1 MKKKLDFLPNREN
14 KYSIR
19 KFTVG
24 TASILIS
31 SLLFLSANGVADAAE
46 DNQANSEHKQ
56 TSTTKDSE
64 QSEHDPDEK
73 DIQRQKEIDELE
85 HEESEVTVDDA
96 EDTDEAAHTDNDD
109 ENIEDESAE
118 ETETEP
124 SAEENNEND
133 ADDSDDEAQRQKEI
147 DELEHEES
155 EVTEEEGDESE
166 EPSQEATDDTEEA
179 TTDEDEATKEE
190 ENEASDET
198 SNEEESTNENE
209 NTDENVDETSD
220 SEDEGEEAP
229 ADEGSNEAT
238 TDENNQSETQ
248 DDDEADHQPVHK
260 SQKAAESDDTTQKDD
275 NETSTETPNE
285 ENHES
290 EATDEENTPD
300 ESTPATKPAE
310 DHESDQDDASEEHE
324 NTEAED
330 DKDTTSED
338 KDTPRTDEGIDTE
351 GKLFPDKE
359 KEEPAS
365 DAETRDDKATTNSE
379 QASTETPQITQKD
392 AKKYELTDAKQ
403 FKAGIKDEGNKQQ
416 FVEDYLKDNDVSQK
430 ESQDIAKRV
439 IPNNKDVTSDEVY
452 DALRLK
458 LLKRAAET
466 QDQMQPKATPA
477 ESRVR
482 TNNRFVTASI
492 PASRAQD
499 RAVQDQAR
507 TDYSKLL
514 NIQKTSE
521 GTAKGNDWTSM
532 NAVKFRL
539 LDNGKVELDVT
550 LNQNEGL
557 SFGFNAIDRYTVK
570 FNDYLKDHVESVTTE
585 GDQLTNK
592 GNGEYEI
599 EYKRALSLVS
609 NGKPLSFKAVI
620 NTDDFDPKSALSI
633 RYHRQVNTGI
643 LKGADVYNLTF
654 QDFATFLN
662 QYKDV
667 YEEISNFDAVD
678 DTKKEILLSRFE
690 NINSLPN
697 LQETAASV
705 RNEGKTMVKD
715 QINNMS
721 NLSDDEKAKYTKQVD
736 DSKNLTDNNNVVKE
750 AQKQDAGNLVNKQ
763 KDQGKNGI
771 NDLSDLTDDQKS
783 DFNDQIDKAPN
794 KNAIDQIVKKA
805 QQQNTTNVLNN
816 QKTQGN
822 QQLDDLSNLSDD
834 EKSQFKDQID
844 KANDKA
850 GIDQVLK
857 DAQQQDDKNLLNVQK
872 TNGNKQ
878 LDGLSNL
885 TDNEKSQFKKQITD
899 ATTKEAIDQ
908 AVNDAKA
915 RDVQAEAEN
924 NLNKAKQTAQTT
936 VDGLTHLTDSNRSD
950 IKKQLQNA
958 KTPEAVTDILKNAQQ
973 QDADNQLDEQ
983 KQQGTAELNKI
994 NNLTEEEKARF
1005 RDLISK
1011 ATTKDAID
1019 QAITDAQTQ
1028 SSNNVLNNQKSE
1040 AQTTLTGL
1048 ENLTDKEREDFK
1060 QQLNEAQTKASID
1073 EIINNAK
1080 QQDGSNLLKQ
1090 QQTEGKT
1097 NLAQLHNL
1105 TDEEMADFTQQLDE
1119 ATSKSVIDDVINRAQ
1134 GQDASNLLSKQR
1146 NQGNQQ
1152 IDAFTHLSDDEK
1164 SNYTQQI
1171 NDAKNQKA
1179 IQDVV
1184 NKAQQQ
1190 DASNLLNNQKTDGS
1204 KEINGLADLTD
1215 DEKAQYNQ
1223 QVTDAETQ
1231 EDIEAAINQ
1240 AKAQN
1245 FKNKADKDLSQ
1256 AKTAAQS
1263 EIERLT
1269 HITDDNQTSI
1279 QQQLNDAKTPDA
1291 VAKVVEQA
1299 QQQDADNLLH
1309 SQKDEGSDA
1318 ISALEHLTDD
1328 EKAQYK
1334 QQVTDADAEAAINQ
1348 IVADAKA
1355 KDADNLLNTQK
1366 STGNGNVNALEHL
1379 SDDEKAQFN
1388 DQIKKATTAEAIN
1401 HVVND
1406 AKAQDLKNKA
1416 AKDLSDAK
1424 SDAQTTIEQLS
1435 HLTEDNQDAIAQQL
1449 ADAKTPEDVANIVSQ
1464 AQQQD
1469 ASNLLDSQRQQG
1481 TTTVS
1486 GLSHLSEEEQ
1496 GNYTNQLNDA
1506 ATKADIDRIVED
1518 AKAQDATNLLNNQRQ
1533 QGAHQISGLANLSS
1547 DEKDSYQQQ
1556 INKAKSKADIDQIY
1570 EAAEQ
1575 QDAANLLNTQK
1586 QQGHTNIN
1594 QLADLSDDEKDQFN
1608 QQVNDATTKEAID
1621 QAINKAK
1628 AQNIANKDLSQAKDN
1643 AKTALGQLTHLT
1655 EDNTTSFNKQLA
1667 EAKTPDAVSDII
1679 RKAQQQDASNLLN
1692 TQKQQ
1697 GVSEI
1702 DRLADLTDDEKDQFK
1717 QQVNDATSQAAI
1729 EKIVSDATD
1738 QGASNLLNK
1747 QKQQGTTSVNGL
1759 TNLSDDEKSDFAKR
1773 VNDATSKEAIDEAV
1787 NEATAKDLQNK
1798 AAKDLSDAKRDAQ
1811 VEIERLTHLTEDNR
1825 TNINQQLDSAGT
1837 PSDVAN
1843 IIRDA
1848 QQQDADNLLSAQR
1861 GEGQGSIDQLNHLS
1875 NEAKSAFK
1883 EQIGKAATKANID
1896 EILTNAQQQD
1906 ATNLLNRQK
1915 QQGTSDIDALSELTD
1930 EEKAEFQRLVQ
1941 GASNKETIDETV
1953 NNAKAQDVK
1962 NKAAKD
1968 LEKAK
1973 SDAATTIADLSHLTV
1988 ANRAEIEQQL
1998 DEAKDP
2004 DAVLEVVKSAQDQ
2017 DASNLLNEQKDQGHT
2032 DVNALNHLSDDEK
2045 ATFNEQVKKATS
2057 KKAIDDVIEHAKQQD
2072 VDNLLQN
2079 QKDEGNSAI
2088 GKLTHLSED
2097 EKKAFNEQINLATDK
2112 AEIDQIKQAAN
2123 TKDAS
2128 NLLGNQKSD
2137 ARNEVS
2143 GLEDLSDNEQSD
2155 FNEQINAAT
2164 TKQEIDQIVAD
2175 AKAKDVANKD
2185 LSSAKQ
2191 QGQSTVSGLSHLSED
2206 EKSDLSS
2213 QINQAKNP
2221 EAVADIIQ
2229 QAQEQDAANLLDSQK
2244 SDAHQT
2250 VGQLS
2255 NLTEEEQTMMNQQID
2270 QAKTKANIDD
2280 IISQAKQR
2288 DADNLLSSQKQQG
2301 IGEIDGLSH
2310 LTQEEQATFN
2320 EQINYAKDKKAVDDA
2335 VASAKAKD
2343 AANLLDEQKE
2353 SGAHEVSGLKDLTNE
2368 QRQAFNQRIKDA
2380 STKEDIDQVI
2390 DDAKAKD
2397 ASNLLDKQKSAG
2409 TNEVNGLKDLSES
2422 EQQGFNKRI
2431 QDASSKEDID
2441 QIVTEAKAKDVEN
2454 KDLSDA
2460 KQQGHATV
2468 DDLSNLT
2475 EEQLNA
2481 YTEQV
2486 DQAGNPEAVADVV
2499 KKAQAQDAAN
2509 LLQHQKDDGTSTVKG
2524 LGNLTQE
2531 ELEDYQDQIHNADN
2545 KATIDNIIDKAT
2557 QQDASNLL
2565 NKQKGEGTTSIK
2577 GLTHLSEDEVADF
2590 EQQIKNANDKATIDH
2605 IVDQA
2610 TQQDATNLLNN
2621 QKDAGTNEV
2630 NGLKDLS
2637 DAEQAEFNQ
2646 RIKDAVTKEDIDRAV
2661 ADAKAK
2667 DVENKDLSDAKQQGQ
2682 AAIDQLSNLTDSEQQ
2697 TLKQQLNDAKSPAA
2711 VAEIVQ
2717 QAQGQD
2723 ATNLLNSQKANGTTD
2738 VGQLSHLTDK
2748 QLADYQDQINK
2759 ANDKATIDDI
2769 VEQAKTQD
2777 ATNLLNNQKADGTN
2791 EINRLEDLTEEEQDA
2806 FNQRI
2811 KDAAT
2816 KEDIDGAVAD
2826 AKAKAIA
2833 NKDLA
2838 QAKQDGQATV
2848 NPLQHLTDEERTDI
2862 LEQINNAQTPEA
2874 VADIVNKAQETDA
2887 TNLLNRQKGE
2897 GTDTVQAL
2905 THLKEEEAAKFEQQ
2919 ITNATDQA
2927 TIDDIVEK
2935 AQQQDAANL
2944 LDQQKAN
2951 GTNEVNGLE
2960 DLSKEEQ
2967 EEFNQRIK
2975 GATTKEDIDQAVADA
2990 KAKNV
2995 ENKDLAQA
3003 KQEGQDTVNA
3013 LDHLT
3018 DEEISDIK
3026 EQLNTAK
3033 TPEAVAQIV
3042 KSAQDT
3048 DATNL
3053 LNRQRGEST
3062 DTIQALDHLTEE
3074 EFNHFAGQINNAKDK
3089 ETIDSIVEQAKQ
3101 QDATNLLNRQRG
3113 ESTDAIQELD
3123 HLTEEEFN
3131 NFADQ
3136 INNATDKA
3144 EIDEIVER
3152 AKQQD
3157 ATNLLNRQRGESTDA
3172 IQELDHLTEE
3182 EFDKY
3187 ANQINNAKDK
3197 ETIDGIVEEAK
3208 AQDADN
3214 LLNRQRGEGTDT
3226 IQELDHLTEEEFNNF
3241 ADQINNAKDKAT
3253 IDSIVE
3259 EAKQQDATNL
3269 LNRQRGE
3276 GTDTIEALD
3285 HLTEEE
3291 FNKYANQIKNAKD
3304 KATID
3309 GIVEEAK
3316 QQDADNLL
3324 NRQRGEGT
3332 DTIQELNHLTEEEF
3346 NNFAE
3351 QINNAKDKATI
3362 DSIVEEA
3369 KAQDADNLL
3378 NRQRGEGK
3386 DTIQALDYLTEEEFN
3401 KYVIQINYAKDK
3413 ATIDSIVEEAKQQD
3427 ADNLLNSQK
3436 EDGTNE
3442 VSNLT
3447 DLTESEKETFNKRIK
3462 DATTKEEIDK
3472 AVADAKAKDIENKDL
3487 SEAKSNGKTE
3497 VEGLNNLSDEESGQ
3511 VNEDIDNAK
3520 TPEEVADIVKAAQD
3534 QDASNLL
3541 DKQKAEGTTIIK
3553 GLDNLRDEEVGTFT
3567 DQIKNATDQ
3576 ATIDDIVEEA
3586 KDQDADNLLNS
3597 QKDDGTNEV
3606 NGLKDLTDSEKETFN
3621 KRIKDATTKE
3631 EIDKAVADAK
3641 AKDIENKDLTEAKS
3655 NGKTEV
3661 EELNNL
3667 SDEESDQVSEDID
3680 NAKTPEEVAD
3690 IVKAAQD
3697 QDASNL
3703 LDKQKAEG
3711 TTIVEDLSNLSD
3723 EEINHFTEQINNAKD
3738 QSTIEEIVETAQGQD
3753 ADNLL
3758 ISQKEDG
3765 TNEVNGLKDLTDSE
3779 KETFNKRIENATTKK
3794 ELDKVVADAKAKDIE
3809 NKDLT
3814 EAKSNGK
3821 TEVEELNNLT
3831 DEESDQVSED
3841 IDNAKTPE
3849 EVADIV
3855 KAAQDQDASN
3865 LLDKQK
3871 AEGTTT
3877 IKSLDNLSDEEV
3889 DNFTDQIKNATDQA
3903 TIDDIV
3909 EEAKD
3914 QDADNLLNS
3923 QKEEGINEVN
3933 GLKDLTDTEKETFNK
3948 RVQDATTKEE
3958 IDKAVADAKAKDIEN
3973 KDLTEAK
3980 SHGNSELDQLN
3991 HLTNEE
3997 KAKFK
4002 EQINQAK
4009 TSEEIADI
4017 VKAAQR
4023 QDASNLLDNQKADG
4037 KDNVDSLK
4045 HLSQE
4050 EKDKY
4055 KHDID
4060 DAKTKEEIDNIINK
4074 AKDED
4079 SKHHGNKPTDT
4090 NLDDVKKHGKDNVDK
4105 LKHLSQDQKDKYKHD
4120 IDNAKTKEEID
4131 SIINKAKDEDSK
4143 HHGNKPTDTDLDGVK
4158 KHGKDDIDNLKHL
4171 NKQQKDK
4178 YKHDIGNA
4186 KTKEEID
4193 NIINKAKDEDSKHH
4207 GNKPTDTDLD
4217 GVKKHGKANI
4227 DKLNNLTPAEKDK
4240 YKHDIDDATTS
4251 EAVNKV
4257 VDKATLQNIK
4267 QHSEDEI
4274 DNAKHDAHQA
4284 INRSPLSES
4293 DQNHYNYQIDQ
4304 STTIQ
4309 EVVDTVNEAQQTAS
4323 NADSTSNGQDNETL
4337 PDTGETTDNTAANST
4352 LLGTLFAALGSL
4364 IFFRKRRHNK
4374 EDNK

>member
-290 EATDEENTPD
+290 EATDEEKTPD

-1240 AKAQN
+1240 
-1245 FKNKADKDLSQ
+1245 
-1256 AKTAAQS
+1256 
-1263 EIERLT
+1263 
-1269 HITDDNQTSI
+1269 
-1279 QQQLNDAKTPDA
+1279 
-1291 VAKVVEQA
+1291 
-1299 QQQDADNLLH
+1299 
-1309 SQKDEGSDA
+1309 
-1318 ISALEHLTDD
+1318 
-1328 EKAQYK
+1328 
-1334 QQVTDADAEAAINQ
+1334 
-1348 IVADAKA
+1348 
-1355 KDADNLLNTQK
+1355 
-1366 STGNGNVNALEHL
+1366 
-1379 SDDEKAQFN
+1379 
-1388 DQIKKATTAEAIN
+1388 
-1401 HVVND
+1401 
-1406 AKAQDLKNKA
+1406 
-1416 AKDLSDAK
+1416 
-1424 SDAQTTIEQLS
+1424 
-1435 HLTEDNQDAIAQQL
+1435 
-1449 ADAKTPEDVANIVSQ
+1449 
-1464 AQQQD
+1464 
-1469 ASNLLDSQRQQG
+1469 
-1481 TTTVS
+1481 
-1486 GLSHLSEEEQ
+1486 
-1496 GNYTNQLNDA
+1496 
-1506 ATKADIDRIVED
+1506 
-1518 AKAQDATNLLNNQRQ
+1518 
-1533 QGAHQISGLANLSS
+1533 
-1547 DEKDSYQQQ
+1547 
-1556 INKAKSKADIDQIY
+1556 
-1570 EAAEQ
+1570 
-1575 QDAANLLNTQK
+1575 
-1586 QQGHTNIN
+1586 
-1594 QLADLSDDEKDQFN
+1594 
-1608 QQVNDATTKEAID
+1608 
-1621 QAINKAK
+1621 AK

-3276 GTDTIEALD
+3276 GTDTI
-3285 HLTEEE
+3285 
-3291 FNKYANQIKNAKD
+3291 
-3304 KATID
+3304 
-3309 GIVEEAK
+3309 
-3316 QQDADNLL
+3316 
-3324 NRQRGEGT
+3324 
-3332 DTIQELNHLTEEEF
+3332 QELNHLTEEEF

-3541 DKQKAEGTTIIK
+3541 DKQKAEGTT
-3553 GLDNLRDEEVGTFT
+3553 
-3567 DQIKNATDQ
+3567 
-3576 ATIDDIVEEA
+3576 
-3586 KDQDADNLLNS
+3586 
-3597 QKDDGTNEV
+3597 
-3606 NGLKDLTDSEKETFN
+3606 
-3621 KRIKDATTKE
+3621 
-3631 EIDKAVADAK
+3631 
-3641 AKDIENKDLTEAKS
+3641 
-3655 NGKTEV
+3655 
-3661 EELNNL
+3661 
-3667 SDEESDQVSEDID
+3667 
-3680 NAKTPEEVAD
+3680 
-3690 IVKAAQD
+3690 
-3697 QDASNL
+3697 
-3703 LDKQKAEG
+3703 
-3711 TTIVEDLSNLSD
+3711 
-3723 EEINHFTEQINNAKD
+3723 
-3738 QSTIEEIVETAQGQD
+3738 
-3753 ADNLL
+3753 
-3758 ISQKEDG
+3758 
-3765 TNEVNGLKDLTDSE
+3765 
-3779 KETFNKRIENATTKK
+3779 
-3794 ELDKVVADAKAKDIE
+3794 
-3809 NKDLT
+3809 
-3814 EAKSNGK
+3814 
-3821 TEVEELNNLT
+3821 
-3831 DEESDQVSED
+3831 
-3841 IDNAKTPE
+3841 
-3849 EVADIV
+3849 
-3855 KAAQDQDASN
+3855 
-3865 LLDKQK
+3865 
-3871 AEGTTT
+3871 T

-3889 DNFTDQIKNATDQA
+3889 DNFTDQIKNATNQA

>member
-290 EATDEENTPD
+290 EATDEEKTPD

-1240 AKAQN
+1240 
-1245 FKNKADKDLSQ
+1245 
-1256 AKTAAQS
+1256 
-1263 EIERLT
+1263 
-1269 HITDDNQTSI
+1269 
-1279 QQQLNDAKTPDA
+1279 
-1291 VAKVVEQA
+1291 
-1299 QQQDADNLLH
+1299 
-1309 SQKDEGSDA
+1309 
-1318 ISALEHLTDD
+1318 
-1328 EKAQYK
+1328 
-1334 QQVTDADAEAAINQ
+1334 
-1348 IVADAKA
+1348 
-1355 KDADNLLNTQK
+1355 
-1366 STGNGNVNALEHL
+1366 
-1379 SDDEKAQFN
+1379 
-1388 DQIKKATTAEAIN
+1388 
-1401 HVVND
+1401 
-1406 AKAQDLKNKA
+1406 
-1416 AKDLSDAK
+1416 
-1424 SDAQTTIEQLS
+1424 
-1435 HLTEDNQDAIAQQL
+1435 
-1449 ADAKTPEDVANIVSQ
+1449 
-1464 AQQQD
+1464 
-1469 ASNLLDSQRQQG
+1469 
-1481 TTTVS
+1481 
-1486 GLSHLSEEEQ
+1486 
-1496 GNYTNQLNDA
+1496 
-1506 ATKADIDRIVED
+1506 
-1518 AKAQDATNLLNNQRQ
+1518 
-1533 QGAHQISGLANLSS
+1533 
-1547 DEKDSYQQQ
+1547 
-1556 INKAKSKADIDQIY
+1556 
-1570 EAAEQ
+1570 
-1575 QDAANLLNTQK
+1575 
-1586 QQGHTNIN
+1586 
-1594 QLADLSDDEKDQFN
+1594 
-1608 QQVNDATTKEAID
+1608 
-1621 QAINKAK
+1621 AK

-3276 GTDTIEALD
+3276 GTDTI
-3285 HLTEEE
+3285 
-3291 FNKYANQIKNAKD
+3291 
-3304 KATID
+3304 
-3309 GIVEEAK
+3309 
-3316 QQDADNLL
+3316 
-3324 NRQRGEGT
+3324 
-3332 DTIQELNHLTEEEF
+3332 QELNHLTEEEF

-3487 SEAKSNGKTE
+3487 TEAKSNGKTE
-3497 VEGLNNLSDEESGQ
+3497 VEELNNLSDEESDQ
-3511 VNEDIDNAK
+3511 VSEDIDNAK

-3711 TTIVEDLSNLSD
+3711 TTI
-3723 EEINHFTEQINNAKD
+3723 
-3738 QSTIEEIVETAQGQD
+3738 
-3753 ADNLL
+3753 
-3758 ISQKEDG
+3758 
-3765 TNEVNGLKDLTDSE
+3765 
-3779 KETFNKRIENATTKK
+3779 
-3794 ELDKVVADAKAKDIE
+3794 
-3809 NKDLT
+3809 
-3814 EAKSNGK
+3814 
-3821 TEVEELNNLT
+3821 
-3831 DEESDQVSED
+3831 
-3841 IDNAKTPE
+3841 
-3849 EVADIV
+3849 
-3855 KAAQDQDASN
+3855 
-3865 LLDKQK
+3865 
-3871 AEGTTT
+3871 
-3877 IKSLDNLSDEEV
+3877 IKGLDNLRDEEV
-3889 DNFTDQIKNATDQA
+3889 GTFTDQIKNATDQA

-3923 QKEEGINEVN
+3923 QKDDGTNEVN
-3933 GLKDLTDTEKETFNK
+3933 GLKDLTDSEKETFNK
-3948 RVQDATTKEE
+3948 RIKDATTKEE

>member
-1245 FKNKADKDLSQ
+1245 VKNKADKDLSQ

-1269 HITDDNQTSI
+1269 HLTDDNQTSI

-1896 EILTNAQQQD
+1896 EILANAQQQD

-2072 VDNLLQN
+2072 ADNLLQN

-2422 EQQGFNKRI
+2422 EQQGFNQRI

-3241 ADQINNAKDKAT
+3241 ADQINNAKDKET

-3291 FNKYANQIKNAKD
+3291 FNKYANQIKNAKDKATIDGIVEEAKQQDADNLLNRQRGESTDAIQELDHLTEEEFNSFADQINNAKD

-3487 SEAKSNGKTE
+3487 TEAKSNGKTE
-3497 VEGLNNLSDEESGQ
+3497 VEGLNNLSDEESGQVQ

-3779 KETFNKRIENATTKK
+3779 KETFNKRIENATTKE

-3877 IKSLDNLSDEEV
+3877 IKGLDNLSDEEV

-4060 DAKTKEEIDNIINK
+4060 DAKTKEEIDSIINK

-4079 SKHHGNKPTDT
+4079 NKHQTEESLTKA
-4090 NLDDVKKHGKDNVDK
+4090 KEHGKDNVDK

-4120 IDNAKTKEEID
+4120 IDD
-4131 SIINKAKDEDSK
+4131 
-4143 HHGNKPTDTDLDGVK
+4143 
-4158 KHGKDDIDNLKHL
+4158 
-4171 NKQQKDK
+4171 
-4178 YKHDIGNA
+4178 A

-4193 NIINKAKDEDSKHH
+4193 NIINKAKDEDNKHQTEESLT
-4207 GNKPTDTDLD
+4207 KA
-4217 GVKKHGKANI
+4217 KEHGKDNV
-4227 DKLNNLTPAEKDK
+4227 DKLKHLSQDQKDK
-4240 YKHDIDDATTS
+4240 YKHDIDDAKTK
-4251 EAVNKV
+4251 E
-4257 VDKATLQNIK
+4257 
-4267 QHSEDEI
+4267 EI
-4274 DNAKHDAHQA
+4274 DNIINKAKD
-4284 INRSPLSES
+4284 E
-4293 DQNHYNYQIDQ
+4293 
-4304 STTIQ
+4304 
-4309 EVVDTVNEAQQTAS
+4309 
-4323 NADSTSNGQDNETL
+4323 
-4337 PDTGETTDNTAANST
+4337 
-4352 LLGTLFAALGSL
+4352 
-4364 IFFRKRRHNK
+4364 
-4374 EDNK
+4374 

>member
-983 KQQGTAELNKI
+983 KQQSTAELNKI

-1097 NLAQLHNL
+1097 NLAQLHHL

-1269 HITDDNQTSI
+1269 HLTDDNQTSI

-1379 SDDEKAQFN
+1379 TDDEKAQFN

-1533 QGAHQISGLANLSS
+1533 QGAYQISGLANLSS

-2577 GLTHLSEDEVADF
+2577 GLTHLSEDEVSDF

-3241 ADQINNAKDKAT
+3241 ADQINNAKDKET

-3291 FNKYANQIKNAKD
+3291 FNKYANQIKNAKDKATIDGIVEEAKQQDADNLLNRQRGESTDAIQELDHLTEEEFNSFADQINNAKD

-3541 DKQKAEGTTIIK
+3541 DKQKAEGTT
-3553 GLDNLRDEEVGTFT
+3553 
-3567 DQIKNATDQ
+3567 
-3576 ATIDDIVEEA
+3576 
-3586 KDQDADNLLNS
+3586 
-3597 QKDDGTNEV
+3597 
-3606 NGLKDLTDSEKETFN
+3606 
-3621 KRIKDATTKE
+3621 
-3631 EIDKAVADAK
+3631 
-3641 AKDIENKDLTEAKS
+3641 
-3655 NGKTEV
+3655 
-3661 EELNNL
+3661 
-3667 SDEESDQVSEDID
+3667 
-3680 NAKTPEEVAD
+3680 
-3690 IVKAAQD
+3690 
-3697 QDASNL
+3697 
-3703 LDKQKAEG
+3703 
-3711 TTIVEDLSNLSD
+3711 
-3723 EEINHFTEQINNAKD
+3723 
-3738 QSTIEEIVETAQGQD
+3738 
-3753 ADNLL
+3753 
-3758 ISQKEDG
+3758 
-3765 TNEVNGLKDLTDSE
+3765 
-3779 KETFNKRIENATTKK
+3779 
-3794 ELDKVVADAKAKDIE
+3794 
-3809 NKDLT
+3809 
-3814 EAKSNGK
+3814 
-3821 TEVEELNNLT
+3821 
-3831 DEESDQVSED
+3831 
-3841 IDNAKTPE
+3841 
-3849 EVADIV
+3849 
-3855 KAAQDQDASN
+3855 
-3865 LLDKQK
+3865 
-3871 AEGTTT
+3871 T

-3997 KAKFK
+3997 KAQFK

-4037 KDNVDSLK
+4037 KDNVDSLKHLSQEEKDKYKHDIDDAKTKEEIDSIINKAKDEENKHQTEESLTKAKEHGKDNVDKLKHLSQDQKDKYKHDIDDAKTKEEIDSIINKAKDEDNKHQTEESLTKAKEQGKDSIDSLKHLSQEEKDKYKHDIDDAKTKEEIDSIINKAKDEDNKHQTEESLTKAKEQGKDSIDNLK

-4323 NADSTSNGQDNETL
+4323 NVDSTSNGQDNETL
-4337 PDTGETTDNTAANST
+4337 PDTGETTDNTAANSR